1 MTTPRVCLV
10 TGASKGIG
18 LAIARR
24 LAADGHCVAMAAR
37 SREPLQAAARAV
49 ADEHNHPVL
58 PVACDV
64 TSPPDVETLF
74 ATIER
79 HWAPVEVLVAN
90 AGAGWASPLTQTSDD
105 DWQRAIDLN
114 LTAPFRCVRTALPA
128 MVQAGWG
135 RIVVVASIVAK
146 RGEAQVSA
154 YTASKHGVLGLV
166 RAAAVEYAR
175 AGITVNA
182 VCPGYVDTPMT
193 DVTVAA
199 ISART
204 ARSADDARAMLA
216 RRQPI
221 GRLIHAAEV
230 AEAVRFCIINAAV
243 TGQGINVDGGALQS

>member
-1 MTTPRVCLV
+1 MTAPRVCLV

-24 LAADGHCVAMAAR
+24 LAADGHHVAMAAR
-37 SREPLQAAARAV
+37 SPEQVEAAARAV
-49 ADEHNHPVL
+49 GDEHSGPTL

-64 TSPPDVETLF
+64 TSATDIERLF
-74 ATIER
+74 ATIEKR
-79 HWAPVEVLVAN
+79 WAPVEVLVAN
-90 AGAGWASPLTQTSDD
+90 AGAGWASPLTQTSDE

-128 MVQAGWG
+128 MLHAGWG

-166 RAAAVEYAR
+166 RAAAMEYAG

-182 VCPGYVDTPMT
+182 VCPGYVDTAMT
-193 DVTVAA
+193 DDTVAA

-204 ARSADDARAMLA
+204 ALSADEARAALA

-221 GRLIHAAEV
+221 GRLIDVAEV
-230 AEAVRFCIINAAV
+230 AEAVRFCVINAGV